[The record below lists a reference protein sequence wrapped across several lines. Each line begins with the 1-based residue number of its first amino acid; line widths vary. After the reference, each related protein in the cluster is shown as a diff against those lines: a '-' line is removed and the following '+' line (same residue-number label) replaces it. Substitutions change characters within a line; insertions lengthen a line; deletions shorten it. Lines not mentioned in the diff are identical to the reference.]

1 MNKIES
7 TGKSVEA
14 AIQNGLKSLGLNEN
28 QVEVKILSEG
38 GFLKNCKVEL
48 TEKQTDG
55 KKALTFLEDILEKMQ
70 FQYVVEMEEDEKEVR
85 LNLIGT
91 DSGAIIGYRG
101 EVLDSLQY
109 LVSLA
114 VNNGREDF
122 KRIVVDAEE
131 YRAKRAKTLEQLAK
145 NLEKKVVRTHRYVKL
160 EPMNPYERRIIH
172 TALHDS
178 KLVTTQSEG
187 DEPNRYVVI
196 SPISGG
202 GQLRPQPR
210 KTLNFVYRSDKK
222 RRR

>member
-1 MNKIES
+1 MNKIEA

-14 AIQNGLKSLGLNEN
+14 AIQNGLKSLGLSEN
-28 QVEVKILSEG
+28 QVDVKILSEG

-196 SPISGG
+196 SPISGS
-202 GQLRPQPR
+202 GQIRPQPR